1 VKEDLDQDVE
11 WIGMIAEIPGHHQ
24 TNKIRESRSQF
35 TPALFITSPAVII
48 DLEVM
53 MAKKILV
60 VDDNPDI
67 LTMLKDY
74 LSQEGFEVVSA
85 ADGQKALFVARE
97 EKPDCIILDMMMP
110 EMGGAEFIRIYTT
123 ESDAP
128 ILVLTAK
135 VEETDKVLGLEL
147 GADDYMTK
155 PFSLRELT
163 ARINALLRRAAKGK
177 SEQNILRVSD
187 VSLDRSGH
195 FVEVADH
202 PVELTP
208 SEFELLAALMAA
220 PGRTFS
226 REELLENLGDAAFL
240 EGYERTVDVHIHNLR
255 EKIESDPKD
264 PKYIETVYGTGYR
277 FARERK

>member
-1 VKEDLDQDVE
+1 
-11 WIGMIAEIPGHHQ
+11 
-24 TNKIRESRSQF
+24 
-35 TPALFITSPAVII
+35 
-48 DLEVM
+48 

-67 LTMLKDY
+67 RTMLQSY
-74 LSQEGFEVVSA
+74 LLSEGYEVLTA
-85 ADGQKALFVARE
+85 ENGQKALFVARE
-97 EKPDCIILDMMMP
+97 GKPDCIVLDMMMP
-110 EMGGAEFIRIYTT
+110 EMGGSDFIRIYTS
-123 ESDAP
+123 ESDVP

-163 ARINALLRRAAKGK
+163 ARINSLIRRANKGQSK
-177 SEQNILRVSD
+177 AEIIRVADIILD
-187 VSLDRSGH
+187 ISGH
-195 FVEVADH
+195 IVEIQDR

-208 SEFELLAALMAA
+208 SEFDLLAALMAA
-220 PGRTFS
+220 PGRSFS
-226 REELLENLGDAAFL
+226 RAELLESLGETTFL

-255 EKIESDPKD
+255 EKIEPDPAD
-264 PKYIETVYGTGYR
+264 PIYIETVYGTGYR

>member
-1 VKEDLDQDVE
+1 
-11 WIGMIAEIPGHHQ
+11 
-24 TNKIRESRSQF
+24 
-35 TPALFITSPAVII
+35 
-48 DLEVM
+48 
-53 MAKKILV
+53 MAKKILI

-74 LSQEGFEVVSA
+74 LTQEGFEVISA
-85 ADGQKALFVARE
+85 INGQKALFIARE

-110 EMGGAEFIRIYTT
+110 EMGGADFIRIYTA
-123 ESDAP
+123 ESETP

-163 ARINALLRRAAKGK
+163 ARIHVLLRRSAKTSRNTK
-177 SEQNILRVSD
+177 ILRASNIT
-187 VSLDRSGH
+187 LDIEGH
-195 FVEVADH
+195 TVEVGNQ
-202 PVELTP
+202 PIELTP
-208 SEFELLAALMAA
+208 SEFDLLAALMAA

-226 REELLENLGDAAFL
+226 RMELLDSLGETTIL

-255 EKIESDPKD
+255 EKIEPHPKD
-264 PKYIETVYGTGYR
+264 PVYIETVYGTGYR
-277 FARERK
+277 FTRERN